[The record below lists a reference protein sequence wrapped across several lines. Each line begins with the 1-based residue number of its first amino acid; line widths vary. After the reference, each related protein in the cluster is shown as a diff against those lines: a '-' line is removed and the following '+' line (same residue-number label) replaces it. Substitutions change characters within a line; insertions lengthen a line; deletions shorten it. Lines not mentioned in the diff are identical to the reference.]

1 MQKKLLFSFKES
13 SQLAQSLKELQT
25 LNTAFT
31 TCSDQCIKLC
41 PTRMNV
47 TKAQDSGA
55 VQKIDSYKTIGRAA
69 CQAYEALSKSCTRH
83 PEHQAHFCV
92 ESVQATV
99 GSDKNSQISFN
110 LAFGDLN
117 VASCADT
124 GDLVW
129 FAVSTLIGEG
139 TNKSGS
145 HLVLKLKSGPS
156 PDPDERVNTVS
167 LTQRNNKRKRV
178 TFQLTHPGSPP
189 QLEPLSIVDSVTSN
203 TRKIEDLCEYLGRFS
218 FQPDL
223 QNACVDLVDKTGSC
237 KTFVCPSSSASS
249 SQHCRST
256 TLRQLVSSMSKQGV
270 NGQTFLYERIRLA
283 KTLAIAVL
291 QYHATPWLSMSWTKD
306 DLYFF
311 GPENV
316 SPLQAWQLTSSP
328 HLSVRVRGQS
338 GQHVHNSTDPLPKLA
353 RNSLLFNLAVILL
366 EIAHLSTLESLQQP
380 IDLVPDQE
388 SYTEFFLARRLS
400 RSNYTDLGPRYHSI
414 IERLVECDFGCG
426 HDLEKL
432 QLQAAF
438 HKEVICPLES
448 LEQKLCVLYH
458 DP

>member
-1 MQKKLLFSFKES
+1 MRKKLLFSFKES
-13 SQLAQSLKELQT
+13 PQLAQSLKELQT

-31 TCSDQCIKLC
+31 TCSDQSIRLF

-55 VQKIDSYKTIGRAA
+55 AQQIDSYNNIGRAA

-92 ESVQATV
+92 ESVQATL
-99 GSDKNSQISFN
+99 GSDNDSQISFN

-129 FAVSTLIGEG
+129 FVVSTLIGEG
-139 TNKSGS
+139 TNKSGN
-145 HLVLKLKSGPS
+145 HLVLRLKSGPS
-156 PDPDERVNTVS
+156 PDAEEHINTVS
-167 LTQRNNKRKRV
+167 MTQENKRKRV
-178 TFQLTHPGSPP
+178 TFRRSPP
-189 QLEPLSIVDSVTSN
+189 ASAPHLEPRT
-203 TRKIEDLCEYLGRFS
+203 IEDLCEYLGRFS
-218 FQPDL
+218 IQPDL
-223 QNACVDLVDKTGSC
+223 QNACVDLVEKTGSC
-237 KTFVCPSSSASS
+237 KTFIYPSSSASS
-249 SQHCRST
+249 SQHCRYT
-256 TLRQLVSSMSKQGV
+256 TLRQLVSSMSKEGA
-270 NGQTFLYERIRLA
+270 NGQTFLLERIRLA

-291 QYHATPWLSMSWTKD
+291 QYHATPWLGMPWSKD

-311 GPENV
+311 GPENM

-338 GQHVHNSTDPLPKLA
+338 GQHIHDSTDSLPKLA
-353 RNSLLFNLAVILL
+353 RNSLLFSLAVVLL
-366 EIAHLSTLESLQQP
+366 EIAHSSTLESLQQP
-380 IDLVPDQE
+380 IDLQHGQD
-388 SYTEFFLARRLS
+388 SYTEFFVARRLS

-426 HDLEKL
+426 DDLEKL

-448 LEQKLCVLYH
+448 IEQKLCVLYH

>member
-1 MQKKLLFSFKES
+1 MQRKLLFSFKES

-31 TCSDQCIKLC
+31 TCSDQSIRLL

-55 VQKIDSYKTIGRAA
+55 AQKIDSYKTIGRAA

-92 ESVQATV
+92 ESVLATM
-99 GSDKNSQISFN
+99 GSDTDSQITFN

-117 VASCADT
+117 VASCADP

-129 FAVSTLIGEG
+129 FVVSTLIGEG
-139 TNKSGS
+139 TNKSS
-145 HLVLKLKSGPS
+145 NHLVLRLKSEPS
-156 PDPDERVNTVS
+156 PDPEESINTVS
-167 LTQRNNKRKRV
+167 LTQENKRKRA
-178 TFQLTHPGSPP
+178 TFRLSPPASAP
-189 QLEPLSIVDSVTSN
+189 QLEPPSSANSVTSN
-203 TRKIEDLCEYLGRFS
+203 TRTIEDLCEYLGRS
-218 FQPDL
+218 SIQPDL
-223 QNACVDLVDKTGSC
+223 QNACVDLVEKTGSC
-237 KTFVCPSSSASS
+237 KTFVYPSSSASS
-249 SQHCRST
+249 SQHCHST
-256 TLRQLVSSMSKQGV
+256 TLRQLVSSMSKQGA
-270 NGQTFLYERIRLA
+270 NGQTFLFERIRLA

-291 QYHATPWLSMSWTKD
+291 QYHATPWLGMSWNKD
-306 DLYFF
+306 NLLFF
-311 GPENV
+311 GPENM

-338 GQHVHNSTDPLPKLA
+338 GQHVHDSTDPLPKLA
-353 RNSLLFNLAVILL
+353 RNSLLFSLAVILL
-366 EIAHLSTLESLQQP
+366 EIAHSSTLESLQQP
-380 IDLVPDQE
+380 IDLVPGQE
-388 SYTEFFLARRLS
+388 SYTEFFVARRLS

-426 HDLEKL
+426 DDLDNF
-432 QLQAAF
+432 QLQTAI

-448 LEQKLCVLYH
+448 LEQRLRVLYH

>member
-1 MQKKLLFSFKES
+1 
-13 SQLAQSLKELQT
+13 
-25 LNTAFT
+25 
-31 TCSDQCIKLC
+31 
-41 PTRMNV
+41 MNV
-47 TKAQDSGA
+47 TKVQGSDA

-92 ESVQATV
+92 ESTQATI
-99 GSDKNSQISFN
+99 GSDKDSQISFN

-117 VASCADT
+117 VASCTDT
-124 GDLVW
+124 GDLMW
-129 FAVSTLIGEG
+129 FVVTTLIGEG
-139 TNKSGS
+139 TNKSGKS
-145 HLVLKLKSGPS
+145 GNHLVLRLKSGPS
-156 PDPDERVNTVS
+156 PDPEERINTVS
-167 LTQRNNKRKRV
+167 LTQENKRKRV
-178 TFQLTHPGSPP
+178 TFRLSPPASAP
-189 QLEPLSIVDSVTSN
+189 QLEPLSVANSVTSN
-203 TRKIEDLCEYLGRFS
+203 ARTIEDLCEYLGRFS
-218 FQPDL
+218 IQPDL
-223 QNACVDLVDKTGSC
+223 QNACVDLVEKTGSC
-237 KTFVCPSSSASS
+237 KTFIYPSSSASS
-249 SQHCRST
+249 SQQCRST

-291 QYHATPWLSMSWTKD
+291 QYHATPWLGVSWTKD

-311 GPENV
+311 GPKNM
-316 SPLQAWQLTSSP
+316 STLQAWQLTSSP
-328 HLSVRVRGQS
+328 HLSVRVRGLS
-338 GQHVHNSTDPLPKLA
+338 GQHVPDSTDPLPKLA

-366 EIAHLSTLESLQQP
+366 EIAHSSTLESLQQP
-380 IDLVPDQE
+380 IDLVHGQE
-388 SYTEFFLARRLS
+388 SYTEFFVARRLS

-448 LEQKLCVLYH
+448 QEQKLRVLYH